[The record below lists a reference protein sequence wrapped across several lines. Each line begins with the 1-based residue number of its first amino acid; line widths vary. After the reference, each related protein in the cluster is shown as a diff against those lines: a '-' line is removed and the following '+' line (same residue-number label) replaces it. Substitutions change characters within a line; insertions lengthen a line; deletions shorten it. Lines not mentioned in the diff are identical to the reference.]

1 MSDSDTLQAMF
12 RLLNEIR
19 SKLGEHDARFE
30 RIDEQFAMLNKKID
44 DWQETTA
51 TGVGFATH
59 ATIRNAAIEAE
70 LEAVKRR
77 LEALEGSLS
86 PTGH

>member
-19 SKLGEHDARFE
+19 SKLNGHDARFDQQSAE
-30 RIDEQFAMLNKKID
+30 FRVLNKKID

-51 TGVGFATH
+51 KGVGLATH
-59 ATIRNAAIEAE
+59 ASIRNAALEAE

-77 LEALEGSLS
+77 PDAIEGSLRTS
-86 PTGH
+86 GH